1 MSLLDV
7 KNRSFRR
14 VFSLACATVLLAG
27 LSACQVRPLYGSLNE
42 GPGSGVNSTVQ
53 AQLAAIEIAPIKQ
66 TQSLDDASRTL
77 YNELLFNFERG
88 AGHPEKTYRLNV
100 VMSINTAEVGVVQLS
115 DVPTSYTLTMNTT
128 FVLSEIGDG
137 KTVMTG
143 RSFATASYD
152 FSNQR
157 YANIRAKRDAAD
169 RAAKVV
175 ADDIQM
181 RIAGFFASRK

>member
-14 VFSLACATVLLAG
+14 LFSLACTTVLLAG
-27 LSACQVRPLYGSLNE
+27 LSACQVRPLYGPLNG
-42 GPGSGVNSTVQ
+42 GPGGSVSSTVQ
-53 AQLAAIEIAPIKQ
+53 AELAAIDIDPIRQ
-66 TQSLDDASRTL
+66 TQGLDDATRTL

-88 AGHPEKTYRLNV
+88 AGQTEKKYRLRV
-100 VMSINTAEVGVVQLS
+100 VMSINTAEVGVVELA

-128 FVLSEIGDG
+128 YVLSDIADG

-175 ADDIQM
+175 AGDIQM
-181 RIAGFFASRK
+181 RIAGFIASH

>member
-7 KNRSFRR
+7 KNRSFRGF
-14 VFSLACATVLLAG
+14 FSLACATVLLAS
-27 LSACQVRPLYGSLNE
+27 LSACQVRPLYGSLSE
-42 GPGSGVNSTVQ
+42 GPGSVSSTVQ
-53 AQLAAIEIAPIKQ
+53 AELAAIDIDPIRQ
-66 TQSLDDASRTL
+66 TQNLDDASRTL

-88 AGHPEKTYRLNV
+88 AGHPEKKYRLKV
-100 VMSINTAEVGVVQLS
+100 VMSINTAEVGVIELA

-128 FVLSEIGDG
+128 FVLSDVVDG

-152 FSNQR
+152 FSSQR

-181 RIAGFFASRK
+181 RIAGFFASHR